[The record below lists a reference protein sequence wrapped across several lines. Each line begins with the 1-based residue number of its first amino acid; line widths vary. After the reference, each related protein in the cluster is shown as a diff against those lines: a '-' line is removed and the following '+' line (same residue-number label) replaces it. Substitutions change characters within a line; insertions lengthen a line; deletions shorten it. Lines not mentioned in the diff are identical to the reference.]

1 MRRAEREVTEL
12 NQLEEIL
19 RECQVVRIGAQDQE
33 GLFVVPVNFGY
44 RLEGRELTLY
54 FHSAREGRKA
64 AAFRAGGRVAFEM
77 DCGHS
82 LYTAATACG
91 RRCAMIVGVATLEPW
106 RRQGCAAHLVSRLCQ
121 ELQGQGRDLV
131 CLFYQTPQAG
141 RVYQRLGF
149 VPVGRYGLL
158 NPSP

>member
-64 AAFRAGGRVAFEM
+64 AAFRTGGRVAFEM

-82 LYTAATACG
+82 LYTADTACG
-91 RRCAMIVGVATLEPW
+91 HSYLFRSIMGSGDIRALESRAEKREGLNAVMLHLTGRAWEMPDAALDGVEVFAIRADSWTGKHN
-106 RRQGCAAHLVSRLCQ
+106 QM
-121 ELQGQGRDLV
+121 
-131 CLFYQTPQAG
+131 
-141 RVYQRLGF
+141 
-149 VPVGRYGLL
+149 
-158 NPSP
+158 